1 MNKIKAMMHNYV
13 LLKLHER
20 CPYVKNVYMDQFTPG
35 DKYYEYLRGT
45 VPVILK
51 NIIFREKG
59 EIHFPSVA
67 LASCI
72 ARYTFLQEIDFLN
85 KKYGVKIPHGAGSG
99 VNAFAKKFIEKFGI
113 EEFKKITK
121 KNFKNY
127 LEVLNETTSLL

>member
-1 MNKIKAMMHNYV
+1 M
-13 LLKLHER
+13 
-20 CPYVKNVYMDQFTPG
+20 
-35 DKYYEYLRGT
+35 
-45 VPVILK
+45 PVILK

-59 EIHFPSVA
+59 EVHFPSVA

-121 KNFKNY
+121 RTSRIISKFLMKLLLYSNLSN
-127 LEVLNETTSLL
+127 TSLKYSGISHVNDISFFNIG